1 MAFAFADIKTQMNG
15 LIYPEFVTKTGYGR
29 LSDIQRYL
37 QAIDKR
43 IDKLAQDINRDR
55 AAMLRVEQVSHAY
68 QQLLA
73 KLPKSKPHSSEVKEI
88 PYMIEEL
95 RVSLFAQQLGTK
107 YPISDKRILNVIADV
122 KC

>member
-1 MAFAFADIKTQMNG
+1 M
-15 LIYPEFVTKTGYGR
+15 
-29 LSDIQRYL
+29 SDIQRYL

-68 QQLLA
+68 QQLFSKNCRNLNRTRV
-73 KLPKSKPHSSEVKEI
+73 KLKEI